1 MSVKK
6 KPRKKNKTPS
16 ESFIQIAQ
24 LAFLIEKD
32 KPQYKGKEH
41 HLMEDMMNNLLNF
54 FRQQNPKAYDMLRFL
69 VLEKLDEQW
78 TFDIIGKKPN

>member
-1 MSVKK
+1 MSIKK
-6 KPRKKNKTPS
+6 KPRKKSKTPS
-16 ESFIQIAQ
+16 ESFMKIAE
-24 LAFLIEKD
+24 LAFYIERN
-32 KPQYKGKEH
+32 KPQYKDKEH
-41 HLMEDMMNNLLNF
+41 RLMEDMMNNLLNF

>member
-1 MSVKK
+1 MSIKK
-6 KPRKKNKTPS
+6 KTRKSKTPS
-16 ESFIQIAQ
+16 ETFIKIAQ
-24 LAFLIEKD
+24 LAFFIERS

-41 HLMEDMMNNLLNF
+41 RLMEDMMNNLLNF
-54 FRQQNPKAYDMLRFL
+54 FRQENPKAYDMLRFL

>member
-1 MSVKK
+1 MSIKK
-6 KPRKKNKTPS
+6 KTRKSKTPS
-16 ESFIQIAQ
+16 ETFIKIAQ
-24 LAFLIEKD
+24 LAFFIERS

-41 HLMEDMMNNLLNF
+41 RLMEDMMNNLLNF
-54 FRQQNPKAYDMLRFL
+54 FRKENPKAYDMLRFL

>member
-1 MSVKK
+1 MSIKK
-6 KPRKKNKTPS
+6 KTRKNKTPS
-16 ESFIQIAQ
+16 ETFIKIAQ
-24 LAFLIEKD
+24 LAFFIERS

-41 HLMEDMMNNLLNF
+41 RLMEDMMNNLLNF
-54 FRQQNPKAYDMLRFL
+54 FRQENPKAYDMLRFL